1 MGTLKSLNDNIFI
14 RLFDNINLHLLRN
27 MLISLKVKN
36 YALISDVDMHFDKGM
51 NIITGETGAGKSI
64 LIGAL
69 GLALGKRADISS
81 LRNKED
87 KCIIEAT
94 FDVRGY
100 ELQHI
105 FNTHD
110 LDYEELTILRREITS
125 SGKSRSFINDT
136 PVNLKSLE
144 ELGANLIEIHSQ
156 HDNLQLFKTDFQYYS
171 LDILTG
177 LLEDQKAYAKDLK
190 TLKKDNIILE
200 KYRQQES
207 ELAKESDFNQFLF
220 DELAAVKLEFIDEA
234 ELAVEQELL
243 ENAEDLIRTFNDADQ
258 LVSGSEIAITSLL
271 HELQSI
277 LKSQKI
283 AVTEELSNRVNAV
296 LIEMQDIAHEIAKNA
311 ERIEVNPERLTE
323 VNEKLGL
330 IFNLKNKHRATDIPE
345 LISLRNE
352 LERKLNVTESLTGEI
367 AILEQSITKQEALL
381 FTKALQLSKK
391 RKKNATQIEQRIDDL
406 LAQLGM
412 QHSRI
417 HFDLAKSHELNAFG
431 CDELTIKLSSDKGN
445 SFTDLKKA
453 ASGGELARINLS
465 LKSIL
470 ADFVKMPSSIYD
482 EIDTGVSGEIARKVG
497 GMMQQMSSSQQVIVI
512 THLPQIASLGQNHL
526 FVYKSEKDSS
536 VETQV
541 RILKGEERI
550 NEIAKMISGDTLTAH
565 AVEQSKE
572 LLKG

>member
-1 MGTLKSLNDNIFI
+1 
-14 RLFDNINLHLLRN
+14 

-100 ELQHI
+100 ALQPI
-105 FNTHD
+105 FNEHD
-110 LDYEELTILRREITS
+110 LDYEEQTILRREITS

-156 HDNLQLFKTDFQYYS
+156 HDNLQLFKSDFQYYS
-171 LDILTG
+171 LDILAG
-177 LLEDQKAYAKDLK
+177 LLEDQKAYASDLK
-190 TLKKDNIILE
+190 TLKKDKITLE

-220 DELAAVKLEFIDEA
+220 DELAAAKLEYIEEV
-234 ELAVEQELL
+234 ELTAEQELL

-258 LVSGSEIAITSLL
+258 LVSGSEIAITSQLQ
-271 HELQSI
+271 ELRAI
-277 LKSQKI
+277 LKSQKSTI
-283 AVTEELSNRVNAV
+283 TLAISDRVNSV
-296 LIEMQDIAHEIAKNA
+296 LIEMQDIAHEVAKNA
-311 ERIEVNPERLTE
+311 EHIEVNPERLTE

-330 IFNLKNKHRATDIPE
+330 IFNLKSKHRAADIME
-345 LISLRNE
+345 LMSVRNE
-352 LERKLNVTESLTGEI
+352 LEQKLNVTESLSGEI
-367 AILEQSITKQEALL
+367 AILEQSIAKHEITLL
-381 FTKALQLSKK
+381 TKAQLLSKK
-391 RKKNATQIEQRIDDL
+391 RKKNATQIEQRIDNL

-417 HFDLAKSHELNAFG
+417 QFDLVESNELNAFG
-431 CDELTIKLSSDKGN
+431 CDDLTIKLSSDKGN
-445 SFTDLKKA
+445 LFTDLKKS

-497 GMMQQMSSSQQVIVI
+497 GMMQQIASSQQVIVI
-512 THLPQIASLGQNHL
+512 THLPQIASLGTNHL
-526 FVYKSEKDSS
+526 FVYKSENVQS

-541 RILKGEERI
+541 RILTGDERI

>member
-1 MGTLKSLNDNIFI
+1 
-14 RLFDNINLHLLRN
+14 

-100 ELQHI
+100 ALQPI
-105 FNTHD
+105 FNEHD
-110 LDYEELTILRREITS
+110 LDYEEQTILRREITS

-156 HDNLQLFKTDFQYYS
+156 HDNLQLFKSDFQYYS
-171 LDILTG
+171 LDILAG
-177 LLEDQKAYAKDLK
+177 LLEDQKAYASDLK
-190 TLKKDNIILE
+190 TLKKDKITLE

-220 DELAAVKLEFIDEA
+220 DELAVAKLEYIEEV
-234 ELAVEQELL
+234 ELTAEQELL

-258 LVSGSEIAITSLL
+258 LVSGSEIAITSQLQ
-271 HELQSI
+271 ELRAI
-277 LKSQKI
+277 LKSQKSTI
-283 AVTEELSNRVNAV
+283 TLAISDRVNSV
-296 LIEMQDIAHEIAKNA
+296 LIEMQDIAHEVAKNA
-311 ERIEVNPERLTE
+311 EHIEVNPERLTE

-330 IFNLKNKHRATDIPE
+330 IFNLKSKHRAADIME
-345 LISLRNE
+345 LMSVRNE
-352 LERKLNVTESLTGEI
+352 LEQKLNVTESLSGEI
-367 AILEQSITKQEALL
+367 AILEQSIAKHEITLL
-381 FTKALQLSKK
+381 TKAQLLSKK
-391 RKKNATQIEQRIDDL
+391 RKKNATQIEQRIDNL

-417 HFDLAKSHELNAFG
+417 QFDLVESNELNAFG
-431 CDELTIKLSSDKGN
+431 CDDLTIKLSSDKGN
-445 SFTDLKKA
+445 LFTDLKKS

-497 GMMQQMSSSQQVIVI
+497 GMMQQIAGSQQVIVI
-512 THLPQIASLGQNHL
+512 THLPQIASLGTNHL
-526 FVYKSEKDSS
+526 FVYKSENGQS

-541 RILKGEERI
+541 RILTGDERI

>member
-1 MGTLKSLNDNIFI
+1 
-14 RLFDNINLHLLRN
+14 LFDNINLHLPRD

-100 ELQHI
+100 ALQPI
-105 FNTHD
+105 FNEHD
-110 LDYEELTILRREITS
+110 LDYEEQTILRREITS

-156 HDNLQLFKTDFQYYS
+156 HDNLQLFKSDFQYYS
-171 LDILTG
+171 LDILAG
-177 LLEDQKAYAKDLK
+177 LLEDQKAYASDLK
-190 TLKKDNIILE
+190 TLKKDKITLE

-220 DELAAVKLEFIDEA
+220 DELAAAKLEYIEEV
-234 ELAVEQELL
+234 ELTAEQELL

-258 LVSGSEIAITSLL
+258 LVSGSEIAITSQLQ
-271 HELQSI
+271 ELRAI
-277 LKSQKI
+277 LKSQKSTI
-283 AVTEELSNRVNAV
+283 TLAISDRVNSV
-296 LIEMQDIAHEIAKNA
+296 LIEMQDIAHEVAKNA
-311 ERIEVNPERLTE
+311 EHIEVNPERLTE

-330 IFNLKNKHRATDIPE
+330 IFNLKSKHRAADIME
-345 LISLRNE
+345 LMSVRNE
-352 LERKLNVTESLTGEI
+352 LEQKLNVTESLSGEI
-367 AILEQSITKQEALL
+367 AILEQSIAKHEITLL
-381 FTKALQLSKK
+381 TKAQLLSKK
-391 RKKNATQIEQRIDDL
+391 RKKNATQIEQRIDNL

-417 HFDLAKSHELNAFG
+417 QFDLVESNELNAFG
-431 CDELTIKLSSDKGN
+431 CDDLTIKLSSDKGN
-445 SFTDLKKA
+445 LFTDLKKS

-497 GMMQQMSSSQQVIVI
+497 GMMQQIAGSQQVIVI
-512 THLPQIASLGQNHL
+512 THLPQIASLGTNHL
-526 FVYKSEKDSS
+526 FVYKSENGQS

-541 RILKGEERI
+541 RILTGDERI

>member
-1 MGTLKSLNDNIFI
+1 M
-14 RLFDNINLHLLRN
+14 FDNINLHLQRD

-81 LRNKED
+81 LRDKED

-100 ELQHI
+100 ALQPI
-105 FNTHD
+105 FNEHD
-110 LDYEELTILRREITS
+110 LDYEEQTILRREITS

-156 HDNLQLFKTDFQYYS
+156 HDNLQLFKSDFQYYS
-171 LDILTG
+171 LDILAG
-177 LLEDQKAYAKDLK
+177 LLEDQKAYASDLK
-190 TLKKDNIILE
+190 TLKKDKITLE

-220 DELAAVKLEFIDEA
+220 DELAAAKLEYIEEV
-234 ELAVEQELL
+234 ELTAEQELL

-258 LVSGSEIAITSLL
+258 LVSGSEIAITSQLQ
-271 HELQSI
+271 ELRAI
-277 LKSQKI
+277 LKSQKSTI
-283 AVTEELSNRVNAV
+283 TLAISDRVNSV
-296 LIEMQDIAHEIAKNA
+296 LIEMQDIAHEVAKNA
-311 ERIEVNPERLTE
+311 EHIEVNPERLTE

-330 IFNLKNKHRATDIPE
+330 IFNLKSKHRAADIME
-345 LISLRNE
+345 LMSVRNE
-352 LERKLNVTESLTGEI
+352 LEQKLNVTESLSGEI
-367 AILEQSITKQEALL
+367 AILEQSIAKHEITLL
-381 FTKALQLSKK
+381 TKAQLLSKK
-391 RKKNATQIEQRIDDL
+391 RKKNATQIEQRIDNL

-417 HFDLAKSHELNAFG
+417 QFDLVESNELNAFG
-431 CDELTIKLSSDKGN
+431 CDDLTIKLSSDKGN
-445 SFTDLKKA
+445 LFTDLKKS

-497 GMMQQMSSSQQVIVI
+497 GMMQQIAGSQQVIVI
-512 THLPQIASLGQNHL
+512 THLPQIASLGTNHL
-526 FVYKSEKDSS
+526 FVYKSENGQS

-541 RILKGEERI
+541 RILTGDERI

>member
-1 MGTLKSLNDNIFI
+1 
-14 RLFDNINLHLLRN
+14 

-100 ELQHI
+100 ALQPI
-105 FNTHD
+105 FNEHD
-110 LDYEELTILRREITS
+110 LDYEEQTILRREITS

-171 LDILTG
+171 LDILAG
-177 LLEDQKAYAKDLK
+177 LLEEQKSYAGDLK
-190 TLKKDNIILE
+190 ILKKDKITLE
-200 KYRQQES
+200 KYRQQQS
-207 ELAKESDFNQFLF
+207 ELAKESDFNQFLY
-220 DELAAVKLEFIDEA
+220 DELAAAQLESVQEG
-234 ELAVEQELL
+234 ELSEEQELL

-258 LVSGSEIAITSLL
+258 MVSGSEIAITSQLQ
-271 HELQSI
+271 ELQNV
-277 LKSQKI
+277 LKSQKTI
-283 AVTEELSNRVNAV
+283 VTVELGDRVNAV
-296 LIEMQDIAHEIAKNA
+296 LIEMQDIAQEVARNA
-311 ERIEVNPERLTE
+311 ERIEVNPERLKE
-323 VNEKLGL
+323 VNEKLGF
-330 IFNLKNKHRATDIPE
+330 IFNLKNKHRAKDIPE

-352 LERKLNVTESLTGEI
+352 LEQKLNVTESLSGEI
-367 AILEQSITKQEALL
+367 AILERSIAKQETTLY
-381 FTKALQLSKK
+381 TKAQQLSKK
-391 RKKNATQIEQRIDDL
+391 RKKQATQIEQRIDEL

-417 HFDLAKSHELNAFG
+417 QFDLAENIELNAFG
-431 CDELTIKLSSDKGN
+431 CNDLTIKLSSDKGN
-445 SFTDLKKA
+445 SYSDLKKA

-465 LKSIL
+465 LKSVL

-497 GMMQQMSSSQQVIVI
+497 GMMQEMSGSQQVIVI
-512 THLPQIASLGQNHL
+512 THLPQIASLGTNHL
-526 FVYKSEKDSS
+526 FVYKSENKSS

-541 RILKGEERI
+541 RILTGDERI
-550 NEIAKMISGDTLTAH
+550 NEIAKMISGDVLTAH

>member
-1 MGTLKSLNDNIFI
+1 MSTLKSLNDNIFI

-87 KCIIEAT
+87 KCVIEAT

-177 LLEDQKAYAKDLK
+177 LLEDQKAYANDLK

-243 ENAEDLIRTFNDADQ
+243 ENAEDLIRTFNDADR

-283 AVTEELSNRVNAV
+283 AVTEELSNRLNAV
-296 LIEMQDIAHEIAKNA
+296 LIEMQDIALEIANNA

-391 RKKNATQIEQRIDDL
+391 RKKNATQIEQRINDL

-417 HFDLAKSHELNAFG
+417 QFDLAKSNELNAFG
-431 CDELTIKLSSDKGN
+431 CDDLTIKLSSDKGN

>member
-1 MGTLKSLNDNIFI
+1 
-14 RLFDNINLHLLRN
+14 

-100 ELQHI
+100 ALQPI
-105 FNTHD
+105 FNEHD
-110 LDYEELTILRREITS
+110 LDYEEQTIIRREITS

-156 HDNLQLFKTDFQYYS
+156 HDNLQLFKSDFQYYS
-171 LDILTG
+171 LDILAG
-177 LLEDQKAYAKDLK
+177 LLEDQKAYASDLK
-190 TLKKDNIILE
+190 TLKKDKITLE

-220 DELAAVKLEFIDEA
+220 DELAAAKLEYIEEV
-234 ELAVEQELL
+234 ELTAEQELL

-258 LVSGSEIAITSLL
+258 LVSGSEIAITSQLQ
-271 HELQSI
+271 ELRAI
-277 LKSQKI
+277 LKSQKSTI
-283 AVTEELSNRVNAV
+283 TLAISDRVNSV
-296 LIEMQDIAHEIAKNA
+296 LIEMQDIAHEVAKNA
-311 ERIEVNPERLTE
+311 EHIEVNPERLTE

-330 IFNLKNKHRATDIPE
+330 IFNLKSKHRAADIME
-345 LISLRNE
+345 LMSVRNE
-352 LERKLNVTESLTGEI
+352 LEQKLNVTESLSGEI
-367 AILEQSITKQEALL
+367 AILEQSIAKHEITLL
-381 FTKALQLSKK
+381 TKAQLLSKK
-391 RKKNATQIEQRIDDL
+391 RKKNATQIEQRIDNL

-417 HFDLAKSHELNAFG
+417 QFDLVESNELNAFG
-431 CDELTIKLSSDKGN
+431 CDDLTIKLSSDKGN
-445 SFTDLKKA
+445 LFTDLKKS

-497 GMMQQMSSSQQVIVI
+497 GMMQQIAGSQQVIVI
-512 THLPQIASLGQNHL
+512 THLPQIASLGTNHL
-526 FVYKSEKDSS
+526 FVYKSENGQS

-541 RILKGEERI
+541 RILTGDERI

>member
-1 MGTLKSLNDNIFI
+1 
-14 RLFDNINLHLLRN
+14 

-100 ELQHI
+100 ALQPI
-105 FNTHD
+105 FNEHD
-110 LDYEELTILRREITS
+110 LDYEEQTILRREITS

-156 HDNLQLFKTDFQYYS
+156 HDNLQLFKSDFQYYS
-171 LDILTG
+171 LDILAG
-177 LLEDQKAYAKDLK
+177 LLEDQKAYASDLK
-190 TLKKDNIILE
+190 TLKKDKITLE

-220 DELAAVKLEFIDEA
+220 DELAAAKLEYIEEV
-234 ELAVEQELL
+234 ELTAEQELL

-258 LVSGSEIAITSLL
+258 LVSGSEIAITSQLQ
-271 HELQSI
+271 ELRAI
-277 LKSQKI
+277 LKSQKSTI
-283 AVTEELSNRVNAV
+283 TLAISDRVNSV
-296 LIEMQDIAHEIAKNA
+296 LIEMQDIAHEVAKNA
-311 ERIEVNPERLTE
+311 EHIEVNPERLTE

-330 IFNLKNKHRATDIPE
+330 IFNLKSKHRAADIME
-345 LISLRNE
+345 LMSVRNE
-352 LERKLNVTESLTGEI
+352 LEQKLNVTESLSGEI
-367 AILEQSITKQEALL
+367 AILEQSIAKHETTLL
-381 FTKALQLSKK
+381 TKAQLLSKK
-391 RKKNATQIEQRIDDL
+391 RKKNATQIEQRIDNL

-417 HFDLAKSHELNAFG
+417 QFDLVESNELNAFG
-431 CDELTIKLSSDKGN
+431 CDDLTIKLSSDKGN
-445 SFTDLKKA
+445 SFTDLKKS

-497 GMMQQMSSSQQVIVI
+497 GMMQQIAGSQQVIVI
-512 THLPQIASLGQNHL
+512 THLPQIASLGTNHL
-526 FVYKSEKDSS
+526 FVYKSENGQS

-541 RILKGEERI
+541 RILTGDERI

>member
-1 MGTLKSLNDNIFI
+1 
-14 RLFDNINLHLLRN
+14 

-100 ELQHI
+100 ALQPI
-105 FNTHD
+105 FNEHD
-110 LDYEELTILRREITS
+110 LDYEEQTILRREITS

-156 HDNLQLFKTDFQYYS
+156 HDNLQLFKSDFQYYS
-171 LDILTG
+171 LDILAG
-177 LLEDQKAYAKDLK
+177 LLEDQKAYASDLK
-190 TLKKDNIILE
+190 TLKKDKITLE

-220 DELAAVKLEFIDEA
+220 DELAAAKLEYIEEV
-234 ELAVEQELL
+234 ELTAEQELL

-258 LVSGSEIAITSLL
+258 LVSGSEIAITSQLQ
-271 HELQSI
+271 ELRAI
-277 LKSQKI
+277 LKSQKSTI
-283 AVTEELSNRVNAV
+283 TLAISDRVNSV
-296 LIEMQDIAHEIAKNA
+296 LIEMQDIAHEVAKNA
-311 ERIEVNPERLTE
+311 EHIEVNPERLTE

-330 IFNLKNKHRATDIPE
+330 IFNLKSKHRAADIME
-345 LISLRNE
+345 LMSVRNE
-352 LERKLNVTESLTGEI
+352 LEQKLNVTESLSGEI
-367 AILEQSITKQEALL
+367 AILEQSIAKHEITLL
-381 FTKALQLSKK
+381 TKAQLLSKK
-391 RKKNATQIEQRIDDL
+391 RKKNATQIEQRIDNL

-417 HFDLAKSHELNAFG
+417 QFDLVESNELNAFG
-431 CDELTIKLSSDKGN
+431 CDDLTIKLSSDKGN
-445 SFTDLKKA
+445 LFTDLKKS

-497 GMMQQMSSSQQVIVI
+497 GMMQQIASSQQVIVI
-512 THLPQIASLGQNHL
+512 THLPQIASLGTNHL
-526 FVYKSEKDSS
+526 FVYKSENGQS

-541 RILKGEERI
+541 RILTGDERI

>member
-1 MGTLKSLNDNIFI
+1 
-14 RLFDNINLHLLRN
+14 

-100 ELQHI
+100 ALQPI
-105 FNTHD
+105 FNEHD
-110 LDYEELTILRREITS
+110 LDYEEQTILRREITS

-156 HDNLQLFKTDFQYYS
+156 HDNLQLFKSDFQYYS
-171 LDILTG
+171 LDILAG
-177 LLEDQKAYAKDLK
+177 LLEDQKAYASDLK
-190 TLKKDNIILE
+190 TLKKDKITLE

-220 DELAAVKLEFIDEA
+220 DELAAAKLEYIEEV
-234 ELAVEQELL
+234 ELTAEQELL

-258 LVSGSEIAITSLL
+258 LVSGSEIAITSQLQ
-271 HELQSI
+271 ELRAI
-277 LKSQKI
+277 LKSQKSTI
-283 AVTEELSNRVNAV
+283 TLAISDRVNSV
-296 LIEMQDIAHEIAKNA
+296 LIEMQDIAHEVAKNA
-311 ERIEVNPERLTE
+311 EHIEVNPERLTE

-330 IFNLKNKHRATDIPE
+330 IFNLKSKHRAADIME
-345 LISLRNE
+345 LMSVRNE
-352 LERKLNVTESLTGEI
+352 LEQKLNVTESLSGEI
-367 AILEQSITKQEALL
+367 AILEQSIAKHEITLL
-381 FTKALQLSKK
+381 TKAQLLSKK
-391 RKKNATQIEQRIDDL
+391 RKKNATQIEQRIDNL

-417 HFDLAKSHELNAFG
+417 QFDLVESNELNAFG
-431 CDELTIKLSSDKGN
+431 CDDLTIKLSSDKGN
-445 SFTDLKKA
+445 SFTDLKKS

-497 GMMQQMSSSQQVIVI
+497 GMMQQIAGSQQVIVI
-512 THLPQIASLGQNHL
+512 THLPQIASLGTNHL
-526 FVYKSEKDSS
+526 FVYKSENGQS

-541 RILKGEERI
+541 RILTGDERI